1 MDPSV
6 PGSAPPAPPTD
17 QQQWIA
23 ILRHR
28 WGRIALLLAALAV
41 AAVAAAG
48 GLRRAASLPG
58 ARHPVLAAG
67 QSVETGA
74 FAVTPLQAWVADAP
88 PGAYPRPGKRVLML
102 RLRVENRTDQAFAAS
117 ALFSQDVVWLPDGR
131 SNERKAQPLRRADD
145 HTLTVQLQPGVPVL
159 VDMAWEFD
167 AAEPLRAP
175 PTWGVYARRFVER
188 GYLQGEGDAGWKQDA
203 PLAKIV
209 LEAGAAPG
217 EDG

>member
-1 MDPSV
+1 MERPA
-6 PGSAPPAPPTD
+6 PGSAPPARSTD

-28 WGRIALLLAALAV
+28 WGRVLLLLAALAV
-41 AAVAAAG
+41 AVIAASG
-48 GLRRAASLPG
+48 GFQRASSLPG

-67 QSVETGA
+67 QSVDTGA
-74 FAVTPLQAWVADAP
+74 FAITPLRAWVADAP
-88 PGAYPRPGKRVLML
+88 PGAYPQAGKRVLVL
-102 RLRVENRTDQAFAAS
+102 RLRVENRTDAAFAAA
-117 ALFSQDVVWLPDGR
+117 ALFAQDVVWLPDGR

-167 AAEPLRAP
+167 AGQPVSMP

-203 PLAKIV
+203 PLARIV
-209 LEAGAAPG
+209 LEPGAPPEAG
-217 EDG
+217 